1 MPTSAASD
9 PSWAGSPGYRCAK
22 GSFARSPST
31 VRTWRTTYDPSGEPP
46 MILPANPAANYLAH
60 RDEIDQSIRGVLDG
74 GMYILGQEVAR
85 FEEEFARYLGAQHAI
100 GVGSGTDALHIAL
113 RACGVGPGDT
123 VLTVSHTAVATVAA
137 VELAGAQAVLTDI
150 DPATATI
157 DTNRLEDVIKAQP
170 SRRIKAIIPVHL
182 YGHPADMPAIMGIAE
197 KYDLTV
203 I

>member
-1 MPTSAASD
+1 
-9 PSWAGSPGYRCAK
+9 
-22 GSFARSPST
+22 
-31 VRTWRTTYDPSGEPP
+31 

-60 RDEIDQSIRGVLDG
+60 RDEIDQAVRRALDS
-74 GMYILGQEVAR
+74 GMYILGQEVAK
-85 FEEEFARYLGAQHAI
+85 FEEEFAHYLGAQHAI

-123 VLTVSHTAVATVAA
+123 VLTVSHTAVATVAT

-150 DPATATI
+150 EPATATI

-170 SRRIKAIIPVHL
+170 TRRIKAIIPVHL

-197 KYDLTV
+197 QYGLTV
-203 I
+203 IEDCAQSHGAVLDDRKTGI